1 MKEEIKEEEEEEGK
15 TLKKDILYHSILI
28 LNIIL

>member
-1 MKEEIKEEEEEEGK
+1 MKEEIKEEEEGK

>member
-1 MKEEIKEEEEEEGK
+1 MKEEIKEEEEEGK